1 MYIASSNIPNN
12 NIHIIVVKICLLPMI
27 NAILNA
33 EAILRYNLDSNKNM
47 YKPIMSTC
55 NKITP

>member
-27 NAILNA
+27 NAI
-33 EAILRYNLDSNKNM
+33 
-47 YKPIMSTC
+47 
-55 NKITP
+55 